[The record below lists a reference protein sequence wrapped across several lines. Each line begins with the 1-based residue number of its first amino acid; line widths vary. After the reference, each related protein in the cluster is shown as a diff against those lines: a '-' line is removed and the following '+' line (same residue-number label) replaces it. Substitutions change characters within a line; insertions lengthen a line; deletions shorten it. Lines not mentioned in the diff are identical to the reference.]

1 MSRIPRRWR
10 LLAAVAIAGIVV
22 LLRSGSDDREEP
34 ADGEAE
40 PASIVSDCAPGEGPE
55 GALCGVLEVLEDRA
69 EPEGRKIGLNILVL
83 PATEQNAEP
92 DPVFYLAGGPGQAAT
107 ELAPLLRGLAPDLFR
122 TRDSVFVD
130 QRGTGASNPLTCD
143 FLEERAGYFDSMP
156 EELSEDDW
164 QECLDS
170 LDASPEHYTTPVAMD
185 DLEEV
190 RVALGYGP
198 INLWGGSYGTR
209 AATVFLRRHPE
220 SVRSVILDGVAPV
233 DMRIPLHFP
242 EDGERALNLLT
253 AACGADPACDAR
265 FPGLRNSIETLLA
278 SLDQDP
284 PREYR
289 IRHPRT
295 GDWQEVPISRE
306 LVAGVLRAVLYSPS
320 SAALV
325 PLMVESAL
333 DGDFGPLMVFAD
345 PVAGPQLAIGM
356 FLSVLC
362 AEDVP
367 FLTLD
372 EAADAAEES
381 FIDEL
386 MTEQMLEACAVW
398 PRGELPDGYRDPV
411 RSDAP
416 VLILSGELDP
426 VTPPRWGD
434 HAAAT
439 LPNSRHLVV
448 PGTGHGTL
456 QAGCATRL
464 IGEFLD
470 SADPAGLDASCL
482 SGVARPPFWRSA
494 TGPVDP
500 SSPGQE

>member
-1 MSRIPRRWR
+1 
-10 LLAAVAIAGIVV
+10 LLIN
-22 LLRSGSDDREEP
+22 SGQPDR
-34 ADGEAE
+34 
-40 PASIVSDCAPGEGPE
+40 SIV
-55 GALCGVLEVLEDRA
+55 
-69 EPEGRKIGLNILVL
+69 
-83 PATEQNAEP
+83 
-92 DPVFYLAGGPGQAAT
+92 LA
-107 ELAPLLRGLAPDLFR
+107 
-122 TRDSVFVD
+122 
-130 QRGTGASNPLTCD
+130 
-143 FLEERAGYFDSMP
+143 
-156 EELSEDDW
+156 
-164 QECLDS
+164 
-170 LDASPEHYTTPVAMD
+170 
-185 DLEEV
+185 
-190 RVALGYGP
+190 
-198 INLWGGSYGTR
+198 
-209 AATVFLRRHPE
+209 
-220 SVRSVILDGVAPV
+220 GVAPV

-265 FPGLRNSIETLLA
+265 FPGLRDSIETLLA

-295 GDWQEVPISRE
+295 GDWQEVPINRE
-306 LVAGVLRAVLYSPS
+306 LVAGVLRAVLYSPQ

-381 FIDEL
+381 FVGEL

-398 PRGELPDGYRDPV
+398 PRGEIPDGYRDPV

-456 QAGCATRL
+456 RAGCATRL
-464 IGEFLD
+464 IGEFFD
-470 SADPAGLDASCL
+470 GADPAALDASCL
-482 SGVARPPFWRSA
+482 AGVARPPFWRSA

-500 SSPGQE
+500 KPGTEQ